1 MTDTRA
7 EIFGRLRRSLK
18 ASAENPGRREAVT
31 ARIGAKARGP
41 IPARSDLPRREV
53 IALFV
58 TQAEAVSASVARV
71 AGDDDVPQAVADYLK
86 GQNLPAEI
94 RIAPDPALEKLAW
107 DEQPLL
113 KVESGRAR
121 PEDATS
127 VAIALAGVAETG
139 TLMLAS
145 GPTAPTSL
153 NFLPENHIVVLKS
166 SQVVGPYED
175 VWEGLRAANGEGR
188 MPRTVNFITGPS
200 RTGDIEQTI
209 QMGAHGPRRLHV
221 ILVEDDGTIQDS

>member
-7 EIFGRLRRSLK
+7 EILGRLRRSLK

-31 ARIGAKARGP
+31 ARIGAKVRGP
-41 IPARSDLPRREV
+41 VPARSDLPRQEV

-58 TQAEAVSASVARV
+58 EQAEAVATSVARI
-71 AGDDDVPQAVADYLK
+71 AGEDEVPRAVAEYLK

-94 RIAPDPALEKLAW
+94 RIPSDPALEDLAW
-107 DEQPLL
+107 SEQPLL
-113 KVESGRAR
+113 KVTSGRAR
-121 PEDATS
+121 LEDATS
-127 VAIALAGVAETG
+127 VTAALAGVAETG

-145 GPTAPTSL
+145 GPTAPTTL
-153 NFLPENHIVVLKS
+153 NFLPENHIVVLKA

-175 VWEGLRAANGEGR
+175 AWDRLRAANGEGR

-221 ILVEDDGTIQDS
+221 ILVEDEAQA

>member
-7 EIFGRLRRSLK
+7 EILGRLRRSLK
-18 ASAENPGRREAVT
+18 AAAENPGRREAVT

-41 IPARSDLPRREV
+41 VPARSDLPRREV
-53 IALFV
+53 VALFV
-58 TQAEAVSASVARV
+58 EQAEAVATSIARV
-71 AGDDDVPQAVADYLK
+71 AGDGEVPRAVADYLK
-86 GQNLPAEI
+86 GQNLPAEV
-94 RIAPDPALEKLAW
+94 RIAPDPGLEGLAW
-107 DEQPLL
+107 NEQPLL

-121 PEDATS
+121 LEDATS
-127 VAIALAGVAETG
+127 VTAALAGVAETG

-145 GPTAPTSL
+145 GPTAPTTL
-153 NFLPENHIVVLKS
+153 NFLPENHIVVLKA

-175 VWEGLRAANGEGR
+175 AWDRLRAANGEGR
-188 MPRTVNFITGPS
+188 LPRTVNFITGPS

-221 ILVEDDGTIQDS
+221 ILVEDEAQA

>member
-7 EIFGRLRRSLK
+7 EILGRLRRSLK
-18 ASAENPGRREAVT
+18 AAADNPGRGAAVQ

-41 IPARSDLPRREV
+41 VPARSDLPRREV
-53 IALFV
+53 VTLFV
-58 TQAEAVSASVARV
+58 EQAEAVATSVARV
-71 AGDDDVPQAVADYLK
+71 SGDGEVPQAVADYLK
-86 GQNLPAEI
+86 GQNLPAEV
-94 RIAPDPALEKLAW
+94 RISPDPALEGLAW
-107 DEQPLL
+107 GAQPLL

-121 PEDATS
+121 LEDATS
-127 VAIALAGVAETG
+127 VTAAVAGVAETG

-145 GPTAPTSL
+145 GPTAPTTL
-153 NFLPENHIVVLKS
+153 NFLPENHIVVLRA

-175 VWEGLRAANGEGR
+175 AWDRLRAANGEGR
-188 MPRTVNFITGPS
+188 LPRTVNFITGPS

-221 ILVEDDGTIQDS
+221 ILVEDEAQA

>member
-7 EIFGRLRRSLK
+7 EILGRVRRSLK
-18 ASAENPGRREAVT
+18 ASAENPGRREAVI

-41 IPARSDLPRREV
+41 VPARSDLQRQAV
-53 IALFV
+53 VALFIE
-58 TQAEAVSASVARV
+58 QAEAVATSVARV
-71 AGDDDVPQAVADYLK
+71 AGEDEVPRAVADYLK

-94 RIAPDPALEKLAW
+94 RIPPDPALEGLAW
-107 DEQPLL
+107 SEQPLL
-113 KVESGRAR
+113 KVTSGRAR
-121 PEDATS
+121 LEDATS
-127 VAIALAGVAETG
+127 VTAALAGVAETG
-139 TLMLAS
+139 TLMLTS
-145 GPTAPTSL
+145 GPTAPTTL
-153 NFLPENHIVVLKS
+153 NFLPENHIVVLKA

-175 VWEGLRAANGEGR
+175 AWDRLRAANGEGR

-221 ILVEDDGTIQDS
+221 ILVEDETQA

>member
-1 MTDTRA
+1 MSDTRA
-7 EIFGRLRRSLK
+7 EILGRLRRSLK
-18 ASAENPGRREAVT
+18 AAAENPGRREAVA

-41 IPARSDLPRREV
+41 VPARSDLPRQEV

-58 TQAEAVSASVARV
+58 EQAEAVSASVARI
-71 AGDDDVPQAVADYLK
+71 AGESEVPQAVADYLK

-94 RIAPDPALEKLAW
+94 RIAPDPALEGLAW
-107 DEQPLL
+107 EEQPLL

-127 VAIALAGVAETG
+127 VTVALAGVAETG

-153 NFLPENHIVVLKS
+153 NFLPENHIVVLKA

-221 ILVEDDGTIQDS
+221 ILVEDEAQA

>member
-7 EIFGRLRRSLK
+7 EILGRLRRSLK
-18 ASAENPGRREAVT
+18 AAAENSGRREAVI

-41 IPARSDLPRREV
+41 VPARSDLPRQEV

-58 TQAEAVSASVARV
+58 DQAEAVATSVARV
-71 AGDDDVPQAVADYLK
+71 AGDGEVPQAVADYLK
-86 GQNLPAEI
+86 GQNLPAEV
-94 RIAPDPALEKLAW
+94 RISPDPALEGLAW
-107 DEQPLL
+107 DEQPLV

-121 PEDATS
+121 LEDATS
-127 VAIALAGVAETG
+127 VTAAVAGVAETG

-153 NFLPENHIVVLKS
+153 NFLPENHIVVLKA

-175 VWEGLRAANGEGR
+175 AWDRFRAANGEGR

-221 ILVEDDGTIQDS
+221 ILVEDETQA

>member
-7 EIFGRLRRSLK
+7 EILGRLRRSLK

-31 ARIGAKARGP
+31 ARIGAKVRGP
-41 IPARSDLPRREV
+41 VPARSDLPRQEV

-58 TQAEAVSASVARV
+58 EQAEAVATSVARV
-71 AGDDDVPQAVADYLK
+71 AGEDEVPRAVADYLK

-94 RIAPDPALEKLAW
+94 RISPDPALEGLAW
-107 DEQPLL
+107 SEQPLL
-113 KVESGRAR
+113 KVASGRAR
-121 PEDATS
+121 LEDATS
-127 VAIALAGVAETG
+127 VTAAVAGVAETG

-145 GPTAPTSL
+145 GPTAPTTL
-153 NFLPENHIVVLKS
+153 NFLPENHIVVLKA

-175 VWEGLRAANGEGR
+175 AWDRLRAANGEGR

-221 ILVEDDGTIQDS
+221 ILVEDEAQA